1 MTSSKEHG
9 EKLLKEVYAQ
19 KNISERELKLLE
31 KGFKM
36 GKFKFKS
43 RAELYER

>member
-1 MTSSKEHG
+1 MTINKVQG
-9 EKLLKEVYAQ
+9 KKLLKEADAQ
-19 KNISERELKLLE
+19 KKIAERELKLLE